1 MVEDVDG
8 IDRKIEPAPMTG
20 PVRASGVADH
30 SLHHETQGFWEDV
43 SGDPGEGVGEHAGRR
58 GREGVYTD
66 SVNRMDC
73 HRWSLAVP
81 PM

>member
-30 SLHHETQGFWEDV
+30 SLHLGT
-43 SGDPGEGVGEHAGRR
+43 
-58 GREGVYTD
+58 
-66 SVNRMDC
+66 
-73 HRWSLAVP
+73 
-81 PM
+81 

>member
-30 SLHHETQGFWEDV
+30 SLLYPGTQGLEDV

-66 SVNRMDC
+66 
-73 HRWSLAVP
+73 
-81 PM
+81 